1 MKKSILLVVLFAL
14 VSVGS
19 FAQVSPVVK
28 GSLNLSNYYGGDS
41 DGSKTLVGGR
51 FGFGIEYQFNDLVSL
66 QPTLY
71 LSHKGVKYGQDA
83 ANVKVHEWYL
93 DMPIDVQLRFNV
105 ADNTNLTVAAGPYLA
120 YGIFGKT
127 KGTGSFYGEK
137 ITGDTDTFG
146 DNGIRR
152 FDCGLNFELGLEFGQ
167 FLVGGSYEL
176 GLNKLTSDVKCYN
189 SNFSI
194 NVGYKF

>member
-71 LSHKGVKYGQDA
+71 LSHKGAKYGNDN
-83 ANVKVHEWYL
+83 ANVKFHEWYL
-93 DMPIDVQLRFNV
+93 DMPIDVQLRFNI
-105 ADNTNLTVAAGPYLA
+105 ADNTNLTVAAGPYIA

-127 KGTGSFYGEK
+127 KGTGAFLGNEYP
-137 ITGDTDTFG
+137 GDVDTFG
-146 DNGIRR
+146 DNRLKR
-152 FDCGLNFELGLEFGQ
+152 FDAGLNFELGFEFGK

-176 GLNKLTSDVKCYN
+176 GLVKPYSDSKCYN